1 MRYNRFSKDTWRPM
15 TIRLKLLRKQ
25 KGWTLDVLADE
36 TGLTKSYLSKVE
48 RGLSVPSIAVA
59 LKLSKALN
67 VDVEQ
72 LFSESH
78 NRELI
83 TVTRAGERTAMGAA
97 ADSRPTASKASR
109 PASRRRRCCRS
120 SCIRRTNSSRR
131 RSASTKARNSCS
143 CTRVASKSNFRTRRC
158 NSRPAIQSI
167 STHSSRTARAASAP
181 RRRRSH
187 HRQSRRLASSPFRAR
202 IPDGHEGHRTV
213 PADQDARSPERRSGR
228 LAPRGSHPVRA
239 DLAARFGVA
248 RMTVNARC
256 AS

>member
-1 MRYNRFSKDTWRPM
+1 M

-59 LKLSKALN
+59 LKLSKALS

-97 ADSRPTASKASR
+97 ADS
-109 PASRRRRCCRS
+109 
-120 SCIRRTNSSRR
+120 
-131 RSASTKARNSCS
+131 
-143 CTRVASKSNFRTRRC
+143 
-158 NSRPAIQSI
+158 
-167 STHSSRTARAASAP
+167 HAP
-181 RRRRSH
+181 RFES
-187 HRQSRRLASSPFRAR
+187 
-202 IPDGHEGHRTV
+202 I
-213 PADQDARSPERRSGR
+213 
-228 LAPRGSHPVRA
+228 
-239 DLAARFGVA
+239 AAGVA
-248 RMTVNARC
+248 
-256 AS
+256 

>member
-1 MRYNRFSKDTWRPM
+1 MSCVTIGFSKDTWRPM

-72 LFSESH
+72 LFSESR

-97 ADSRPTASKASR
+97 ADSHAHRFESIAAGVAPKKML
-109 PASRRRRCCRS
+109 PFVVHPPHEFV
-120 SCIRRTNSSRR
+120 
-131 RSASTKARNSCS
+131 ASTFREHEGEEFLFVHKG
-143 CTRVASKSNFRTRRC
+143 RVEIEFPNETVQLKTGDSVYFNALIPHRTR
-158 NSRPAIQSI
+158 SLG
-167 STHSSRTARAASAP
+167 AAQAEILVIVSY
-181 RRRRSH
+181 
-187 HRQSRRLASSPFRAR
+187 
-202 IPDGHEGHRTV
+202 D
-213 PADQDARSPERRSGR
+213 D
-228 LAPRGSHPVRA
+228 
-239 DLAARFGVA
+239 
-248 RMTVNARC
+248 
-256 AS
+256 